1 MAKLVLLITSRVEEG
16 HRIGEAWQQAGAPGV
31 TFIESFGLRRLQE
44 KSRGMEVLP
53 GMMSLVEILR
63 QSERTS
69 LIILSVIEDE
79 SLADQFIA
87 VTEGILGDLYQPENG
102 VFFVVDL
109 ARAVG
114 VYDYHRHQPRPGK
127 PQGES

>member
-16 HRIGEAWQQAGAPGV
+16 HQIGESWQQAGAPGV

-53 GMMSLVEILR
+53 GMMSMVEILR

-69 LIILSVIEDE
+69 LIILSVLEDE
-79 SLADQFIA
+79 TLVDQLIA
-87 VTEGILGDLYQPENG
+87 ATEGILGDLRQPENG
-102 VFFVVDL
+102 VFFVIDL
-109 ARAVG
+109 ARTAG
-114 VYDYHRHQPRPGK
+114 VYDHHRQPRL
-127 PQGES
+127 